1 MTHPEAPRLLDPLVL
16 RGGLSLSNRIV
27 MAPMTRSRAEE
38 PGDLPSVMAPT
49 YYQQRASA
57 GLVVTEGTVI
67 SPLGKGYSLTPGIY
81 SSEQIERWSAVS
93 EAVHRLEG
101 SRIFM
106 QLWHVG
112 RISNDQIAGGRPIA
126 PSAVVSPTAKV
137 WYQRADGWQGNI
149 PCSPPREMSQEDID
163 EVVTQYKEA
172 ARRALDSGMDG
183 VEIHAAN
190 GYLID
195 QFLRSTTNR
204 RSDAYGGGIPERIR
218 FLREVVQAVVAV
230 TGPSRVGVR
239 LSPDVDFGDT
249 LDPEILETTL
259 RAVEDLET
267 QCVAYVHL
275 VESNNANYLGA
286 SSSPTHLV
294 DSAFKAE
301 IRRVFHGSVILAHDY
316 NEERAS
322 RALAG
327 GEADAVAFG
336 RPFIA
341 NPDLVA
347 RIGEGLPI
355 APSDRSTWYG
365 GDHIGYTDYPFLG
378 SATTVGK

>member
-1 MTHPEAPRLLDPLVL
+1 MVL
-16 RGGLSLSNRIV
+16 KNRIV

-67 SPLGKGYSLTPGIY
+67 SRLGKGYSLTPGIY
-81 SSEQIERWSAVS
+81 SSEQVKRWSAVS
-93 EAVHRLEG
+93 EAVHSVEG
-101 SRIFM
+101 GRIFL

-112 RISNDQIAGGRPIA
+112 RISTDQIAGGRPIA
-126 PSAVVSPTAKV
+126 PSAIASPTAQV
-137 WYQRADGWQGNI
+137 WFQRADGWQGNI
-149 PCSPPREMSQEDID
+149 PCSPPREMSRADIRD
-163 EVVTQYKEA
+163 VVTQFQEA

-183 VEIHAAN
+183 VEIHGAN

-195 QFLRSTTNR
+195 QFLRSTTNH
-204 RSDAYGGGIPERIR
+204 RSDAYGGGVAGRIR
-218 FLREVVQAVVAV
+218 FLREVVEAVVSV
-230 TGPSRVGVR
+230 TGPARVGVR
-239 LSPDVDFGDT
+239 LSPDVDYGDT
-249 LDPEILETTL
+249 FDPEILDTTL
-259 RAVEDLET
+259 RVVEDLEA
-267 QCVAYVHL
+267 QRVAYVHL

-286 SSSPTHLV
+286 SSSPTPLV

-301 IRRVFHGSVILAHDY
+301 IRRVFHGSIILAHDY
-316 NEERAS
+316 DEERAS
-322 RALAG
+322 LALAG

-347 RIGEGLPI
+347 RISEGLPI

-365 GDHIGYTDYPFLG
+365 GDHVGYTDYPFLG
-378 SATTVGK
+378 PHATVGK